1 MTVVC
6 VNKEKAEQ
14 VKKYLVMN
22 NLFDRGYLP
31 QRYQDKVLFPVI
43 AGKERLVKKQFPA
56 VQIIPFA
63 LERTQVRKTPYEL
76 LKQKLTTKQHAL
88 LPQTYEQIGDIL
100 ILELPEELHAKEQLI
115 GEAFLQGIPS
125 AKTVVRKSALHSG
138 VYRTRKVK
146 HLAGAKKT
154 ETIHRE
160 SGVAVK
166 LDIEK
171 VYFSARLSEERLRLA
186 RQIKKGE
193 RILVMFSGSG
203 IYPLVLAKNSPVKE
217 VMGVELNPVAHHY
230 ALDNRMLNQLEKKV
244 HILVGDASVV
254 VPKLK
259 GTFDRI
265 AMPLPKTGELFLPV
279 AIRKI
284 KPGGIIHLYHFVNEN
299 ELNQEKK
306 KISDI
311 IKSLK
316 HSYRIIRVVQ
326 CGSHAPHIYRYCF
339 DIKVLGKK

>member
-31 QRYQDKVLFPVI
+31 QRYQDKVLFPVV
-43 AGKERLVKKQFPA
+43 AGKERQVKKQFPA

-63 LERTQVRKTPYEL
+63 LERAQVRKTPYEL
-76 LKQKLTTKQHAL
+76 LQRKLTNKEYAL

-100 ILELPEELHAKEQLI
+100 ILELPEELHSQEQII

-125 AKTVVRKSALHSG
+125 ARTVVRKSALHFG

-146 HLAGAKKT
+146 HLAGEKKT

-171 VYFSARLSEERLRLA
+171 VYFSARLSEERLRIA

-193 RILVMFSGSG
+193 RVLVMFSGSG
-203 IYPLVLAKNSPVKE
+203 IYPLVLAKNSSLKE
-217 VMGVELNPVAHHY
+217 VVGVELNPVAHQY
-230 ALDNRMLNQLEKKV
+230 ALANRILNRLENNV
-244 HILVGDASVV
+244 HILVGDASLV

-265 AMPLPKTGELFLPV
+265 AMPLPKTGEFFLPLAV
-279 AIRKI
+279 RKI
-284 KPGGIIHLYHFVNEN
+284 KSGGIIHFYHFVNED
-299 ELNQEKK
+299 ELENEKK
-306 KISDI
+306 KLVPLLRPY
-311 IKSLK
+311 K
-316 HSYRIIRVVQ
+316 YRILRVVQ

-339 DIKVLGKK
+339 DIKVLGKKK